1 MGNDSG
7 AQEREQRRLE
17 RAARRAG
24 SPAPVRAPDTEPES
38 GEPSD
43 GLLASPA
50 GRILAGLTGGLL
62 LATLVALVVMWPT
75 DHRHVLQGALGGAT
89 VRAEVTRQLD
99 VSCQG
104 PVAQRCRRVVARIS
118 EGPDKGRR
126 VSLDIGPVAVTP
138 DLGPG
143 TAIRIQRPEGAPPG
157 SPYGYVDVDR
167 GAPLIWIAV
176 AFGLL
181 GVLVAGRK
189 GVLALLGIAASAAL
203 VVTFLVPAILDG
215 RSPVLASLVAALAVM
230 FITLLLTYGVTAP
243 SLAAASGIATCL
255 LFAVLAGDLALHIT
269 HLDGRGGEL
278 APYLQQTGVTGLSLQ
293 GILLAGMV
301 IAALGVLTDTA
312 VTQASAVMAL
322 RRTDPAMGIARLYR
336 AAFAVGRDHLAA
348 TMHTLVMV
356 YVGTLLPL
364 ILLIESANIGVADA
378 LNGQLLAE
386 PLVATLIGAMALMI
400 SIPLTT
406 LLAALLA
413 VRVPSATLSDAHAHA
428 H

>member
-1 MGNDSG
+1 MASDPG

-24 SPAPVRAPDTEPES
+24 APEPAADDAGHPHAEPA
-38 GEPSD
+38 G
-43 GLLASPA
+43 GLFSSPA
-50 GRILAGLTGGLL
+50 GRVLAALTGGLL

-75 DHRHVLQGALGGAT
+75 GHRHVLHGALGGAT

-118 EGPDKGRR
+118 EGADKGRH
-126 VSLDIGPVAVTP
+126 VTLDVGPVAVTP
-138 DLGPG
+138 NLAPG
-143 TAIRIQRPEGAPPG
+143 TAIRVQRAEGAPPG

-167 GAPLIWIAV
+167 RAPLVWIAV
-176 AFGLL
+176 AFALL

-189 GVLALLGIAASAAL
+189 GLLALVGIVASAAL
-203 VVTFLVPAILDG
+203 VTVFLVPAILDG
-215 RSPVLASLVAALAVM
+215 RPPVLTSLVAALAVM

-255 LFAVLAGDLALHIT
+255 LFAVLAGDLALHLT

-278 APYLQQTGVTGLSLQ
+278 APYLQQAGVSGLSLQ
-293 GILLAGMV
+293 GIILAGMV

-322 RRTDPAMGIARLYR
+322 RRTDPALRIRGLYR
-336 AAFAVGRDHLAA
+336 EAFAVGRDHLAA
-348 TMHTLVMV
+348 TMHTLVLV

-364 ILLIESANIGVADA
+364 ILLIESANIGVTDA
-378 LNGQLLAE
+378 LNGQLVAE
-386 PLVATLIGAMALMI
+386 PLVATLIGAMALII

-413 VRVPSATLSDAHAHA
+413 VRVPRAALADVHAHA

>member
-1 MGNDSG
+1 MASDSG
-7 AQEREQRRLE
+7 AHEREQRRLE

-24 SPAPVRAPDTEPES
+24 APDPAPAREHEHPAPEGS
-38 GEPSD
+38 R
-43 GLLASPA
+43 GLLSAPA
-50 GRILAGLTGGLL
+50 GRVLAALTGGLL
-62 LATLVALVVMWPT
+62 LATVVALVALWPS
-75 DHRHVLQGALGGAT
+75 DHRHALHGALGGAT
-89 VRAEVTRQLD
+89 VRAEVTRQLE

-104 PVAQRCRRVVARIS
+104 PVAQHCRRVVARIS
-118 EGPDKGRR
+118 EGADKNRL
-126 VSLDIGPVAVTP
+126 VTLDIGPVAATP

-143 TAIRIQRPEGAPPG
+143 TAIRVQRPEGAPAG

-167 GAPLIWIAV
+167 RTPLLWIAI
-176 AFGLL
+176 AFALL

-189 GVLALLGIAASAAL
+189 GILALLGVAASAAL
-203 VVTFLVPAILDG
+203 VTVFLVPAILDG
-215 RSPVLASLVAALAVM
+215 RPPVLTSLVAALAVM

-278 APYLQQTGVTGLSLQ
+278 APYLQQAGVNSLSLQ
-293 GILLAGMV
+293 GIILAGMV

-322 RRTDPAMGIARLYR
+322 RRTDPGLRIRGLYR
-336 AAFAVGRDHLAA
+336 EAFAVGRDHLAA
-348 TMHTLVMV
+348 TVHTLVMV

-364 ILLIESANIGVADA
+364 ILLIESANIGVTDA
-378 LNGQLLAE
+378 LNGQFVAE

-406 LLAALLA
+406 VLAASLA
-413 VRVPSATLSDAHAHA
+413 VRVPSAALADAHLHA